1 VDELL
6 NLVAEMVRIPSVNP
20 PGGSELRRASSFVL
34 NWLKERGVE
43 AREVEFNQGWPLVL
57 AEIGEGHKRV
67 MLNGHFDVVPPGD
80 LTMWSFDPFSGAIQE
95 DRILGRGASD
105 MKAGLAV
112 FMKVITEVE
121 PGECTLTLA
130 AVPDEEVG
138 GRNGSR
144 ILAERANYDLVLISE
159 PTGSG
164 QIAVGEK
171 GLLQVKLIRRG
182 KTAHGSLPSLGENA
196 ILNLAKDL
204 VSLSKVSEI
213 SFPTPPD
220 LSGALINS
228 INIIGPDVGKISYN
242 PGVIRGGVKLNV
254 VPDYAEAEVD
264 MRIPPGVSVEEGI
277 RVVKSLVGAQVIPLD
292 LSEPNYT
299 SGNAVNLLGDVIRK
313 VLGVEPKEYIFTG
326 ATDGRFF
333 RFKGIPTLVYGP
345 GVLGKAH
352 SYDEYITLDE
362 LRRVYRVYKE
372 FLREFCA

>member
-1 VDELL
+1 
-6 NLVAEMVRIPSVNP
+6 
-20 PGGSELRRASSFVL
+20 VL

-164 QIAVGEK
+164 QIAVG
-171 GLLQVKLIRRG
+171 RR
-182 KTAHGSLPSLGENA
+182 
-196 ILNLAKDL
+196 DC
-204 VSLSKVSEI
+204 SK
-213 SFPTPPD
+213 
-220 LSGALINS
+220 
-228 INIIGPDVGKISYN
+228 
-242 PGVIRGGVKLNV
+242 
-254 VPDYAEAEVD
+254 
-264 MRIPPGVSVEEGI
+264 
-277 RVVKSLVGAQVIPLD
+277 
-292 LSEPNYT
+292 
-299 SGNAVNLLGDVIRK
+299 
-313 VLGVEPKEYIFTG
+313 
-326 ATDGRFF
+326 
-333 RFKGIPTLVYGP
+333 
-345 GVLGKAH
+345 
-352 SYDEYITLDE
+352 
-362 LRRVYRVYKE
+362 
-372 FLREFCA
+372 